1 MTIPEIADLILED
14 LVKVS
19 AIKHNT
25 LGVPGFHTEM
35 KHLHVSAAQLRA
47 VEDKWIKVLYDFTS
61 EEWINLCLR
70 LVQLKVLECQMLA
83 YELLWKNKKVLKSLD
98 HDQILQMGG
107 VLDNWASVDAYS
119 LIIAGWL
126 WREGN
131 LPDQQ
136 IMKWLRSENRWMR
149 RVAVVCTVPLNLKS
163 RGGTGDPERTLMV
176 CKKVISDRDDMVIKA
191 LSWALRVLSKADRQ
205 AVVDF
210 MEEYQEQL
218 HSRVIREVTA
228 KLVTGR
234 KNG

>member
-1 MTIPEIADLILED
+1 MSIPEIADLILED

-19 AIKHNT
+19 AKKHNT
-25 LGVPGFHTEM
+25 LGVPGFQTKM

-47 VEDKWIKVLYDFTS
+47 VEDKWIKILYDFTS
-61 EEWINLCLR
+61 EEWISLCLR
-70 LVQLKVLECQMLA
+70 LVQRKVLECQMFA

-98 HDQILQMGG
+98 HDQILQLGG

-126 WREGN
+126 WREGK
-131 LPDQQ
+131 LTDQQ
-136 IMKWLRSENRWMR
+136 IMKWLKSENRWMR

-163 RGGTGDPERTLMV
+163 RGGTGDTERTLMV

-191 LSWALRVLSKADRQ
+191 LSWALRVLSKTDKQ
-205 AVVDF
+205 AVIDF

-228 KLVTGR
+228 KLETGR